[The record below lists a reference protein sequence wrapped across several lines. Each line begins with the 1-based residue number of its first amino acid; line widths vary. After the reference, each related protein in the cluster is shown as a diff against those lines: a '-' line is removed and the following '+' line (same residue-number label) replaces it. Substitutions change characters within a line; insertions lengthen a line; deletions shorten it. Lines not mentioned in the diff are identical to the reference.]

1 MPLIEVKAV
10 DRRFDDPATNERLIA
25 TLTDAACQVWG
36 EEARPQIW
44 VVLEGVP
51 PGRWCCR
58 SPPSGCSPAWTPPDR
73 WAEPVSGGPAHDAGA
88 RPATTGSR
96 AAKRRRADVSLSEMI
111 LRPVKRGR

>member
-10 DRRFDDPATNERLIA
+10 NRRFDDPATNERLIA

-51 PGRWCCR
+51 PTRW
-58 SPPSGCSPAWTPPDR
+58 GI
-73 WAEPVSGGPAHDAGA
+73 GGKP
-88 RPATTGSR
+88 
-96 AAKRRRADVSLSEMI
+96 LS
-111 LRPVKRGR
+111 

>member
-44 VVLEGVP
+44 VVLEGVSP
-51 PGRWCCR
+51 TRW
-58 SPPSGCSPAWTPPDR
+58 GI
-73 WAEPVSGGPAHDAGA
+73 GGKP
-88 RPATTGSR
+88 
-96 AAKRRRADVSLSEMI
+96 LS
-111 LRPVKRGR
+111 